1 MWNEPTSSPPSC
13 TTRPSSSTA
22 CSTRPPGALARLE
35 HLDVGAGR
43 REVARGGEAGEAG
56 AEDEHVAAHRS
67 TWPCSGRQPMR
78 TRSPSSQR
86 SSARAR
92 AVFCSSAT
100 SRAPGPSSTISCVA
114 VPM

>member
-1 MWNEPTSSPPSC
+1 MERADHLAAHLHRAAVVEHRLLDAPA
-13 TTRPSSSTA
+13 RPV
-22 CSTRPPGALARLE
+22 ARLE

-43 REVARGGEAGEAG
+43 GEVARRGEAGQAG
-56 AEDEHVAAHRS
+56 AEHQHVAAHRR

-100 SRAPGPSSTISCVA
+100 SRAPGASSTMICVV
-114 VPM
+114 VPR

>member
-1 MWNEPTSSPPSC
+1 ME
-13 TTRPSSSTA
+13 
-22 CSTRPPGALARLE
+22 GADELAAQLDHAAVVEHGLLDAPAGPVARLE
-35 HLDVGAGR
+35 QLDVGAGGR
-43 REVARGGEAGEAG
+43 QVARRGEPGQAG
-56 AEDEHVAAHRS
+56 AEDEHVAHQRS
-67 TWPCSGRQPMR
+67 TWPCSGCQPTR

-100 SRAPGPSSTISCVA
+100 SRAPGASSTISCVA